1 MRQKIMRKT
10 FFLIFIALLITVLP
24 AGAQASKKKP
34 ADQSLLWSISGK
46 GMAKPSFLFGTI
58 HLICATDYIWTS
70 NMKKS
75 LTASDKV
82 CFEMDLDN
90 HEVML
95 AAANGFMDTSGK
107 QLKDYFTPAQYKLLK
122 KFVKDSIGMDVGML
136 QMMKPVAL
144 ESIISMKVTDCA
156 NPISYEDSIM
166 RSAKSKHKEIM
177 GLEDPS
183 EQIGVL
189 ASLPADSVVKEVLD
203 DIGNFNKSKEDYRAM
218 VKAYRRQELPELY
231 RIITS
236 SGSLGDEMDAFLD
249 DRNKKWIPRMQ
260 EKMGRSS
267 VFFAVGAGH
276 LLGDNGVINL
286 LRKEGYTVEAVK

>member
-1 MRQKIMRKT
+1 MRKT
-10 FFLIFIALLITVLP
+10 IFFAALLCLLAAFN
-24 AGAQASKKKP
+24 AGAQTHKKVTG
-34 ADQSLLWSISGK
+34 QSLLWAISGK

-70 NMKKS
+70 KMKRS

-90 HEVML
+90 HEVMV
-95 AAANGFMDTSGK
+95 AAASGFMDTSGK

-122 KFVKDSIGMDVGML
+122 KFLSDSIGMDLGML

-189 ASLPADSVVKEVLD
+189 ATLPTDSVIKEVLD
-203 DIGNFNKSKEDYRAM
+203 DIQNFNKSKDDYRQL
-218 VKAYRRQELPELY
+218 VKAYRRQDLPELY

-236 SGSLGDEMDAFLD
+236 SGSLGNEMDAFLD
-249 DRNKKWIPRMQ
+249 DRNKKWISRMTA
-260 EKMGRSS
+260 KMNASS

-276 LLGDNGVINL
+276 LLGENGVINL
-286 LRKEGYTVEAVK
+286 LRKAGYTVEPIK